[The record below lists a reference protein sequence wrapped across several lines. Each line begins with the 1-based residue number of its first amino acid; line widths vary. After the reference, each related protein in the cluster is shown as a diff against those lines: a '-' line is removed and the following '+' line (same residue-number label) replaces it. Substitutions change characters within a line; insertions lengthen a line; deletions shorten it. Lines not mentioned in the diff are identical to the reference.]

1 MRKSIFDIADEYM
14 MIAAEMEAFFQQ
26 NDSDEI
32 PEQLFDRLTINRD
45 EMESKISNYLDL
57 ISEWQGNIETLEAK
71 REALKA
77 RQQGFQKSID
87 KLKSLIGDALELYG
101 EPVMKK
107 GEHTGSYRF
116 KSLEHSITKI
126 HSKPVKIDNIQ
137 QIPEKYRDFTISVPK
152 LDTES
157 YVRLFEA
164 LIELN
169 LDQNVKPD
177 KLGTPKKAEIKKAIE
192 AGEDVPGAY
201 IDQNEYYLKIS

>member
-1 MRKSIFDIADEYM
+1 MKKSIFDIADEYM
-14 MIAAEMEAFFQQ
+14 FIAAEMEAYFQQ

-32 PEQLFDRLTINRD
+32 PEDLFDRLVINRD

-57 ISEWQGNIETLEAK
+57 ISEWQGNIDILEAK
-71 REALKA
+71 RESLRAK
-77 RQQGFQKSID
+77 QQGFQRSID

-116 KSLEHSITKI
+116 KSLEHSVTKV
-126 HSKPVKIDNIQ
+126 HTKPVKIENIQ
-137 QIPEKYRDFTISVPK
+137 QVPEKYRDFTITVPR
-152 LDTES
+152 LDTDS

-164 LIELN
+164 LIQLN
-169 LDQNVKPD
+169 LDQHVKTD
-177 KLGTPKKAEIKKAIE
+177 ELGTPKKAEIKKAIE

-201 IDQNEYYLKIS
+201 VDKNEYYLKIS